1 MGAKQPFRYAQG
13 MQQLQDRW
21 KAKNYRLSKTRQRK
35 PVQTLRKMDH
45 HSKTLQN
52 LQQHCSRASRY
63 RLKVCTKQTQSQS
76 RGSGF
81 APHGS
86 LCDPRKSAF
95 GTCTLL
101 RKVPF
106 SLWRK
111 VPPVPLLREAGT
123 NLHLFQEKGKTI
135 PLPREREKDVPFVL

>member
-13 MQQLQDRW
+13 LQQLQDRW

-81 APHGS
+81 APKDRCAIREKALLGTFLALEKS
-86 LCDPRKSAF
+86 TTRPPAMVSRKEPA
-95 GTCTLL
+95 
-101 RKVPF
+101 
-106 SLWRK
+106 
-111 VPPVPLLREAGT
+111 PLLRGR
-123 NLHLFQEKGKTI
+123 KTI
-135 PLPREREKDVPFVL
+135 PLPREREKDVPFVM

>member
-13 MQQLQDRW
+13 LQQLQDRW

-81 APHGS
+81 APKDRCAIREKALLVRV
-86 LCDPRKSAF
+86 LCYAKYHSRFGEKYHRSPAMESRNEAAPLPR
-95 GTCTLL
+95 G
-101 RKVPF
+101 R
-106 SLWRK
+106 
-111 VPPVPLLREAGT
+111 
-123 NLHLFQEKGKTI
+123 KTI
-135 PLPREREKDVPFVL
+135 PLPREREKDVPFVM